1 MRALAFAACLLVVAL
16 WLALALAVAEE
27 CLRVAR
33 EAGPLSWASAAAAL
47 AFAAS
52 TAASALILLAAV
64 AVILSLAERGRC
76 RC

>member
-16 WLALALAVAEE
+16 WLALALAVARE
-27 CLRVAR
+27 CLRVAG
-33 EAGPLSWASAAAAL
+33 EAGPLSWASAGAAL
-47 AFAAS
+47 AFAAFV
-52 TAASALILLAAV
+52 AASAVVLLAAV